1 VDVLFVSPE
10 RLRSD
15 SFIRLIQNQILPP
28 ISFVCVDEVHC
39 ISEWSH
45 NFRTSYLHLHSSLL
59 DTLNVGCILGLTG
72 TATVSSQE
80 SICTMLKITRPDGIV
95 SHGFLRDNLKLSVEI
110 LDDSAKREEALLE
123 LIRSEPYDKL
133 KSIIVYVM
141 FQNQADQLAQ
151 YLRIRNLDA
160 ESYHAGRP
168 PEIRSE
174 IQSRFLKGKLRILTA
189 TVAFGM
195 GINKSDIDAVIHY
208 TLPKSV
214 ENYVQETGRAGRD
227 GRESLC
233 RLFLA
238 REDYIK
244 HRSFVY
250 SESVDTAELMKF
262 LKMLFSEDG
271 PVVGLTMSDCE
282 KQYDI
287 KEGVIST
294 ILSYIELSRPD
305 ILQIMPVT
313 SSTVVLYFVQG
324 TTIEDLCKEHEWF
337 WNIHSSSRKSK
348 GGIEFDVISVFR
360 I

>member
-1 VDVLFVSPE
+1 MFVSPE

-15 SFIRLIQNQILPP
+15 SFIRLIQKQILPP

-59 DTLNVGCILGLTG
+59 ETLNVDCILGLTG

-80 SICTMLKITRPDGIV
+80 SICSMLQIDRFEGII
-95 SHGFLRDNLKLSVEI
+95 SHGFLRDNLKLSIQI
-110 LDDSAKREEALLE
+110 LDDGENREAALLE
-123 LIRSEPYDKL
+123 LLRSEPYEKL
-133 KSIIVYVM
+133 KSIIIYVM

-151 YLRIRNLDA
+151 FLRIRNLDA

-168 PEIRSE
+168 PLLRAE
-174 IQSRFLKGKLRILTA
+174 IQARFLKGKLRILTA

-195 GINKSDIDAVIHY
+195 GINKPDIDAVIHY
-208 TLPKSV
+208 TLPKSI

-227 GRESLC
+227 GRDALC

-250 SESVDTAELMKF
+250 SESVDNVELMGF
-262 LKMLFSEDG
+262 LKMLFSDSG

-282 KQYDI
+282 KQFDI

-294 ILSYIELSRPD
+294 VLSYIELSRPNL
-305 ILQIMPVT
+305 LQILPT
-313 SSTVVLYFVQG
+313 ISSTVILYFAQG
-324 TTIEDLCKEHEWF
+324 TTMEILCQEFEWF
-337 WNIHSSSRKSK
+337 WKISDSCRKSK
-348 GGIEFDVISVFR
+348 GGVEFDVISVLFM
-360 I
+360 